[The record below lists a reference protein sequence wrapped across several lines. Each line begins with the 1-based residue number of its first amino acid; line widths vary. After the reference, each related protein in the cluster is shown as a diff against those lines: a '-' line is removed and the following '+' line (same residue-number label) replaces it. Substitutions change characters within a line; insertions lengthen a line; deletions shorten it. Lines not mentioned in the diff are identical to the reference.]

1 MYFNPKEY
9 YFFSDKI
16 KEELT
21 ANSFPFFG
29 TTEFIEADESNYIK
43 FNKCIV
49 SVVSQKAIRT
59 QMYLLY
65 CWSLIYYY
73 FSCSKLKTVSFNK
86 MLFDV
91 KPAMF
96 MPSDE
101 EIKLYMSNPK
111 FLWRFSEANYQYF
124 LQFFDPKSVCGNFQ
138 MSLITYDKDDSPM
151 MPYLRPKFLN
161 SMKLKLSK
169 LLHLNDKPFGCNT
182 VDAVLNKFKFKLSDD
197 ETCEAYYSDDF
208 WDHKMHEYSTYSDFV
223 YVILTGQ
230 NNCFPAKPNH
240 FSKPRS
246 FKQLVNK
253 RKKNFK
259 NIAPLLFRK
268 VIKIKIAKPQRIKKI
283 NKKKEIIKSRRT
295 ETNKLE
301 IVPVV
306 ENIEKSLEFSVPV
319 VEKQLQLF
327 VPLPQPVVVD
337 SLDTNTRHS
346 SVVNESYEIIN
357 MQAVDHEDYEIMEVL
372 SVGDSLDVN
381 YSTSSDE
388 DDKFDKV
395 HEIVKIQSKSDS
407 KQSLSSCVNLFS
419 SPVSNENI
427 NQNSLT
433 PIPIKSNELI
443 IASNNVNMKPI
454 DKNDDY
460 NNKLNHVSASSKK
473 SIDATN
479 SNDISPKITSSIS
492 NDFDNHNHIYIQ
504 STIMESKSTPIK
516 SLDSPIYIFYHL
528 LKSILFN
535 SMVSVGI
542 IAMLLLFTF
551 EKFTLEYNPETLEQS
566 TERIANNF
574 LSDFELNFYSND
586 LMELPE
592 DEDTNK
598 ETEIDFNLKFNHSDF
613 EVDELNMKEAKIN
626 EFDEKNCSIIEI
638 DTSNSNTNYDNSQM
652 SFIISYAEYRIFVKV
667 QPMFYE
673 GDVYN
678 FFDTTI
684 IEGDYIYKIVNYL
697 PLDYSHD
704 FYYDLQ
710 IIVSS
715 NFECF
720 NTIKNLLL
728 NEPTN
733 YYPGE
738 ADDQINQIEWNDE
751 NTNNAFQLNSNL
763 FKVGL
768 SGKKINIH
776 INFTSP
782 IEYYRRSFLL
792 TAGQKKFKN
801 DKNMVSMVT
810 KMKSNYGWFFKLN
823 QN

>member
-9 YFFSDKI
+9 YFFSDKT

-29 TTEFIEADESNYIK
+29 TTEFIEAEESNYIK

-73 FSCSKLKTVSFNK
+73 FSCNKLKTISFNK

-151 MPYLRPKFLN
+151 MPYLKPEFLN
-161 SMKLKLSK
+161 SMKLKFLK
-169 LLHLNDKPFGCNT
+169 LLHLNDKPFGYNT
-182 VDAVLNKFKFKLSDD
+182 VDAVLNKFKFKLSDV

-208 WDHKMHEYSTYSDFV
+208 YDHKMHEYSTYSDFV
-223 YVILTGQ
+223 YVILTGL
-230 NNCFPAKPNH
+230 NKHFPVKPNH

-253 RKKNFK
+253 RKQNFK

-268 VIKIKIAKPQRIKKI
+268 VIKVKIAKSQRIKKI
-283 NKKKEIIKSRRT
+283 NKEKEMIKSRRN
-295 ETNKLE
+295 ETNKIE
-301 IVPVV
+301 IVPIV
-306 ENIEKSLEFSVPV
+306 ESIEKPLDLS
-319 VEKQLQLF
+319 

-337 SLDTNTRHS
+337 SLDTNTCHS
-346 SVVNESYEIIN
+346 SVVNESYEIIK
-357 MQAVDHEDYEIMEVL
+357 MQAVDHEDYEIMELL

-388 DDKFDKV
+388 DDKVDNG

-443 IASNNVNMKPI
+443 IASNIVNMKPI

-460 NNKLNHVSASSKK
+460 NNKLNPVSASLKK

-479 SNDISPKITSSIS
+479 SNDISPEITPSIS

-504 STIMESKSTPIK
+504 STTMESKSTPIK
-516 SLDSPIYIFYHL
+516 SLDSPIYIFYHF

-566 TERIANNF
+566 TQRIANNF
-574 LSDFELNFYSND
+574 LSDFELNFYYND
-586 LMELPE
+586 LMELLE
-592 DEDTNK
+592 DEDTNTNT
-598 ETEIDFNLKFNHSDF
+598 ETETDFNLKFNHSDL
-613 EVDELNMKEAKIN
+613 EVDELNMNEAKMN

-638 DTSNSNTNYDNSQM
+638 DISNSNTNYDNLQM
-652 SFIISYAEYRIFVKV
+652 SFIISYAEYRLFVKL
-667 QPMFYE
+667 QPMFYG

-678 FFDTTI
+678 FVDTTI

-710 IIVSS
+710 VIVSS

-728 NEPTN
+728 NDSTN
-733 YYPGE
+733 YYSGE

-751 NTNNAFQLNSNL
+751 NMENNNTSQLNFNL

-768 SGKKINIH
+768 IEKKNNINIKYF
-776 INFTSP
+776 FTSP
-782 IEYYRRSFLL
+782 IEYYRRFFLL
-792 TAGQKKFKN
+792 TAGQEKFKN
-801 DKNMVSMVT
+801 DKNMISMVT
-810 KMKSNYGWFFKLN
+810 KMKSNYGWF
-823 QN
+823 